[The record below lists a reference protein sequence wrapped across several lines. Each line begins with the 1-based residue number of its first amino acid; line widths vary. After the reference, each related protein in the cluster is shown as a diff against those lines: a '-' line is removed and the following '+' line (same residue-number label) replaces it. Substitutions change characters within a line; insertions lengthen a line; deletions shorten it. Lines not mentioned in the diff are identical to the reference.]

1 MGRVQIT
8 PDQYPMLIT
17 SIKVAFIVSAVLCAA
32 GILASL
38 ARGKVRKA
46 PTMEGPQPAARQKS

>member
-1 MGRVQIT
+1 
-8 PDQYPMLIT
+8 MLVT
-17 SIKVAFIVSAVLCAA
+17 SIKVAFIVSAMLCAA

-46 PTMEGPQPAARQKS
+46 PTVAGPQPAARQKS

>member
-1 MGRVQIT
+1 MQIT
-8 PDQYPMLIT
+8 PDRYPMLVT
-17 SIKVAFIVSAVLCAA
+17 SIKVAFIVSAMLCAA

-46 PTMEGPQPAARQKS
+46 PTVAGPQPAARQKS